1 MIFLVISA
9 IGIFSL
15 IFMGVFSSLIK
26 RKLSSQETYTV
37 EAFLEKA
44 IKDQEMNTLLRIAPK
59 TKSAYDGMKDI
70 IELRNKNDFETLVE
84 GFHEFGHAVDLYKR
98 NLMDKYNGA
107 IWGVI
112 FYLFK
117 YSIPLGVFF
126 HSIYINIEMLE
137 IDSLSLEFNVLTFL
151 FYGMGLFFSILTLKE
166 EIIASSYALKFMPKI
181 VDLSEEKVHTAK
193 MILAKGLTSY
203 IFIFIIAITLF
214 TYHLL
219 TF

>member
-1 MIFLVISA
+1 MA
-9 IGIFSL
+9 IFSN
-15 IFMGVFSSLIK
+15 LIK
-26 RKLSSQETYTV
+26 RKLSSQETYAV
-37 EAFLEKA
+37 ESFLEKA

-98 NLMDKYNGA
+98 NLMDKFNGA
-107 IWGVI
+107 IWGVL

-117 YSIPLGVFF
+117 YSIPLGIFF
-126 HSIYINIEMLE
+126 HSLYINVELLG

-151 FYGMGLFFSILTLKE
+151 FYGMSLLFSTLTLKE
-166 EIIASSYALKFMPKI
+166 EIIASSYALKFMPKV
-181 VDLSEEKVHTAK
+181 VDLSEDKIHTAK

-203 IFIFIIAITLF
+203 IFIFIISVTLF
-214 TYHLL
+214 IYHLL